1 MKEEQKFIEAK
12 IRMRQQEL
20 LDEELR
26 MLRKQEMS
34 SSNTETTLT
43 DAALRNITGCLVT
56 NTAFSLLFFFLLVIY
71 G

>member
-1 MKEEQKFIEAK
+1 MKEEQKVIEAK

-20 LDEELR
+20 FDEELR

-43 DAALRNITGCLVT
+43 DAGLRNITGCLV
-56 NTAFSLLFFFLLVIY
+56 SYRFLLSL
-71 G
+71 